1 MAISLLQSLQI
12 SQLGFQGQTPPVTN
26 PSPLGANGQNTL
38 NASQL
43 DLNNGATPP
52 KYLDNPPQ

>member
-1 MAISLLQSLQI
+1 MAISLLQSLQL

-26 PSPLGANGQNTL
+26 PNPLGPNGVNTL
-38 NASQL
+38 VGSQL
-43 DLNNGATPP
+43 DLNDGATPP